1 MPYPRLS
8 ALTIGVF
15 WGGTQSSVTVQ
26 AETREGFGDERYEVS
41 EFQAKVKT
49 QFSAL
54 YTRLENVKPTVR
66 NSKIHA
72 TVCVADERC
81 SSCPLTHQVLDVSG
95 MSIEAVGDK
104 IEALVLGA
112 IDSPP
117 EPSTLW

>member
-54 YTRLENVKPTVR
+54 YTRLENVKPTV
-66 NSKIHA
+66 
-72 TVCVADERC
+72 
-81 SSCPLTHQVLDVSG
+81 LDVSG